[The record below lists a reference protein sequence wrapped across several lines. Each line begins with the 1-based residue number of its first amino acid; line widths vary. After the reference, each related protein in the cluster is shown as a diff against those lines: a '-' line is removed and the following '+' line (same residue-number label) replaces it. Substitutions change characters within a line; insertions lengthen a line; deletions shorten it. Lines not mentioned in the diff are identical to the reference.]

1 VHFLF
6 GEKEITLAR
15 LLINED
21 GPISSKKLASKINVS
36 SRSIRNYVKHLNDTS
51 EKGVI
56 VSTAN
61 GYVGIKKNLQKLIE
75 EYSFNPT
82 PQNYAERVDYILKK
96 VLFNHEELNIFD
108 LSNELYVSDSTIRA
122 DIIRI
127 NEEYANENVSFFIDA
142 DTLKVSGNE
151 KQLRKLMSK
160 FILEQ
165 STSNYLE
172 LQKIQDNFRYI
183 DISNL
188 YKILN
193 EVFNSEDYYVNEFS
207 KMNMILHIAILI
219 DRVKNKQ
226 IITKDY
232 SLEKSEVL
240 DEEIN
245 LTEILL
251 ERIQNSFEV
260 EFNQYETLELLYVI
274 KSNVN
279 FLSSINKN
287 TFDNRTKDGF
297 FEYVNKVLNDVFEDY
312 GIRLNNNYFLQPFLL
327 HLSNLYFRAQ
337 KRSYTKNAIFKNI
350 KHENPL
356 IFDIAVY
363 ISMKITSYLEIP
375 FISEEEISYITLHV
389 GAEINRQ
396 KSAKSKIRTIIIY
409 PDYLNL
415 GSRLY
420 NRILYRFEKEI
431 EILDIVNSYNE
442 VHKFEMLDLIITTIP
457 DQGETSIESVVVS
470 PLDEDLLFKAM
481 YEKIYELNNKKN
493 KQFLF
498 ENIDKYIS
506 DQHFMNNLSKKTQG
520 KYSLLRKMTDQ
531 LTKYSITSESFFSNV
546 EKREQSSSTA
556 FGQLAIPHSIEM
568 DAFKTKIAV
577 GVDEEGFKWDEDNK
591 VKIVLLIAINKSD
604 IDAFRILYEALIN
617 LFEDSFV
624 VDYLSNSKSGEDF
637 KKKMRNILE

>member
-1 VHFLF
+1 MHFLF

>member
-415 GSRLY
+415 G
-420 NRILYRFEKEI
+420 
-431 EILDIVNSYNE
+431 
-442 VHKFEMLDLIITTIP
+442 
-457 DQGETSIESVVVS
+457 
-470 PLDEDLLFKAM
+470 
-481 YEKIYELNNKKN
+481 
-493 KQFLF
+493 
-498 ENIDKYIS
+498 
-506 DQHFMNNLSKKTQG
+506 
-520 KYSLLRKMTDQ
+520 
-531 LTKYSITSESFFSNV
+531 
-546 EKREQSSSTA
+546 
-556 FGQLAIPHSIEM
+556 
-568 DAFKTKIAV
+568 
-577 GVDEEGFKWDEDNK
+577 
-591 VKIVLLIAINKSD
+591 
-604 IDAFRILYEALIN
+604 
-617 LFEDSFV
+617 
-624 VDYLSNSKSGEDF
+624 
-637 KKKMRNILE
+637 

>member
-1 VHFLF
+1 
-6 GEKEITLAR
+6 
-15 LLINED
+15 
-21 GPISSKKLASKINVS
+21 
-36 SRSIRNYVKHLNDTS
+36 
-51 EKGVI
+51 
-56 VSTAN
+56 
-61 GYVGIKKNLQKLIE
+61 
-75 EYSFNPT
+75 
-82 PQNYAERVDYILKK
+82 
-96 VLFNHEELNIFD
+96 
-108 LSNELYVSDSTIRA
+108 
-122 DIIRI
+122 
-127 NEEYANENVSFFIDA
+127 
-142 DTLKVSGNE
+142 
-151 KQLRKLMSK
+151 
-160 FILEQ
+160 
-165 STSNYLE
+165 
-172 LQKIQDNFRYI
+172 
-183 DISNL
+183 
-188 YKILN
+188 
-193 EVFNSEDYYVNEFS
+193 
-207 KMNMILHIAILI
+207 
-219 DRVKNKQ
+219 
-226 IITKDY
+226 
-232 SLEKSEVL
+232 
-240 DEEIN
+240 
-245 LTEILL
+245 
-251 ERIQNSFEV
+251 
-260 EFNQYETLELLYVI
+260 
-274 KSNVN
+274 
-279 FLSSINKN
+279 
-287 TFDNRTKDGF
+287 
-297 FEYVNKVLNDVFEDY
+297 
-312 GIRLNNNYFLQPFLL
+312 
-327 HLSNLYFRAQ
+327 
-337 KRSYTKNAIFKNI
+337 
-350 KHENPL
+350 
-356 IFDIAVY
+356 
-363 ISMKITSYLEIP
+363 MKITSYLEIP

>member
-1 VHFLF
+1 
-6 GEKEITLAR
+6 
-15 LLINED
+15 
-21 GPISSKKLASKINVS
+21 
-36 SRSIRNYVKHLNDTS
+36 
-51 EKGVI
+51 
-56 VSTAN
+56 
-61 GYVGIKKNLQKLIE
+61 
-75 EYSFNPT
+75 
-82 PQNYAERVDYILKK
+82 
-96 VLFNHEELNIFD
+96 
-108 LSNELYVSDSTIRA
+108 
-122 DIIRI
+122 
-127 NEEYANENVSFFIDA
+127 
-142 DTLKVSGNE
+142 
-151 KQLRKLMSK
+151 
-160 FILEQ
+160 
-165 STSNYLE
+165 
-172 LQKIQDNFRYI
+172 
-183 DISNL
+183 
-188 YKILN
+188 
-193 EVFNSEDYYVNEFS
+193 
-207 KMNMILHIAILI
+207 MILHIAILI